1 MKSCE
6 KYVSPESDYYI
17 YTPSRSAQEMFLYP
31 LQCGHFIY
39 EPGYLLRRES
49 YDSFLLMYVQKGRL
63 TLELSGQTIQASE
76 DHFILLDCYRP
87 HAYFSETGWQCLWCH
102 FDGPA
107 ADKLYAGIVSRLGNV
122 FSVPDPHLAQGR
134 LSAVYRAFASGAPIR
149 EPLLHKYLTD
159 ILTSFLL
166 QPAFGTD
173 SGRYASMSEEI
184 IAYIAEHFTEDISVE
199 VLSARA
205 GLSPCHFIRT
215 FKKETGFTPH
225 EYLAKTRILAAKYLL
240 KNSRLSAKD
249 ICFRTGFSCE
259 SVFSS
264 AFKRSTGMTPMQY
277 RNSFTADV
285 SATCTP

>member
-6 KYVSPESDYYI
+6 MFVSPESEYYI
-17 YTPSRSAQEMFLYP
+17 YTPSRAAKEMFLYP

-39 EPGYLLRRES
+39 EPGYFLRRTS
-49 YDSFLLMYVQKGRL
+49 YDSFLLMFVQKGRL
-63 TLELSGQTIQASE
+63 TLELSGQTIQACA

-122 FSVPDPHLAQGR
+122 FSMPDPHLAQNR
-134 LSAVYRAFASGAPIR
+134 LRAVYQIFSSGVPVR

-159 ILTSFLL
+159 ILTACLL
-166 QPAFGTD
+166 QPAPPTGC
-173 SGRYASMSEEI
+173 GPACMSEEI
-184 IAYIAEHFTEDISVE
+184 MAYITEHFTEDISVE
-199 VLSARA
+199 TLAARA
-205 GLSPCHFIRT
+205 GLSPYHFIRT

-225 EYLAKTRILAAKYLL
+225 EYLVGARISAAKYLL
-240 KNSRLSAKD
+240 KNTRLSVKD

-259 SVFSS
+259 SVFCS
-264 AFKRSTGMTPMQY
+264 AFKRSMGVTPMQY
-277 RNSFTADV
+277 RTETRSL
-285 SATCTP
+285 PE

>member
-6 KYVSPESDYYI
+6 TLVSPESNYYI

-39 EPGYLLRRES
+39 EPGYLLRRDS
-49 YDSFLLMYVQKGRL
+49 YDSYLLMFVQKGRL
-63 TLELSGQTIQASE
+63 TLEFSGQTIPVCADQ
-76 DHFILLDCYRP
+76 FVLLDCYRP

-102 FDGPA
+102 FDGSA
-107 ADKLYAGIVSRLGNV
+107 ADKLYAGIVSRLGSV
-122 FSVPDPHLAQGR
+122 FSMPDPHTAQNR
-134 LSAVYRAFASGAPIR
+134 LRAVYQIFASGVPVR

-166 QPAFGTD
+166 QPAPPTD
-173 SGRYASMSEEI
+173 NGHACMSEEV
-184 IAYIAEHFTEDISVE
+184 IAYITEHFTENISVE
-199 VLSARA
+199 TLSARA
-205 GLSPCHFIRT
+205 GLSPYHFIRT

-225 EYLAKTRILAAKYLL
+225 EYLADTRISAAKYLL

-259 SVFSS
+259 SVFSC
-264 AFKRSTGMTPMQY
+264 AFKRRVGITPMQY
-277 RNSFTADV
+277 RTEARSLPD
-285 SATCTP
+285 